1 MSKVVATYW
10 DNTHVVSIPVQTRLK
25 TVKRSRASA
34 TPQWFTF
41 AVIILMTFMVCITV
55 NFRAYSE
62 MIVEFEQNERLSI
75 EVEQINKQNLIIQEE
90 IHDLKT
96 DSRAIEHEAQ
106 KIGLSRRSEKIL
118 VSIN

>member
-10 DNTHVVSIPVQTRLK
+10 DNTPHAVSVPVQTRTK
-25 TVKRSRASA
+25 TVRRSTNA
-34 TPQWFTF
+34 TPQWFAF
-41 AVIILMTFMVCITV
+41 AVIVSITFMLCITI

-62 MIVEFEQNERLSI
+62 MIVEVEQNERLSI
-75 EVEQINKQNLIIQEE
+75 GVERLNKQNLIIQEE

-106 KIGLSRRSEKIL
+106 KIGLSRPSEKIL

>member
-10 DNTHVVSIPVQTRLK
+10 DNSHAVSMPVQTRTK
-25 TVKRSRASA
+25 TVKRSALA
-34 TPQWFTF
+34 TPQWFAF
-41 AVIILMTFMVCITV
+41 AVIVAITFMLCITI

-62 MIVEFEQNERLSI
+62 MVVEVEQNEHLSI
-75 EVEQINKQNLIIQEE
+75 EVERLNKQNLIIQEE

-106 KIGLSRRSEKIL
+106 KIGLSRPSEKIL

>member
-1 MSKVVATYW
+1 M
-10 DNTHVVSIPVQTRLK
+10 PVQTRAK
-25 TVKRSRASA
+25 TVKRSAIA
-34 TPQWFTF
+34 TPQWFAF
-41 AVIILMTFMVCITV
+41 AVIVSITFMLCITI

-62 MIVEFEQNERLSI
+62 MIVEVEENERLSI
-75 EVEQINKQNLIIQEE
+75 GVERLNKQNLIIQEE

-106 KIGLSRRSEKIL
+106 KIGLSRPSEKIL

>member
-1 MSKVVATYW
+1 LSKVVATYW
-10 DNTHVVSIPVQTRLK
+10 DNTHEVAISAQTRLK
-25 TVKRSRASA
+25 TVKRSRASV
-34 TPQWFTF
+34 TPQWLTFT
-41 AVIILMTFMVCITV
+41 IIVLITFMVCITV

-62 MIVEFEQNERLSI
+62 MIVEVEQNGRLSI
-75 EVEQINKQNLIIQEE
+75 EVEQLNKQNLIIQEQ